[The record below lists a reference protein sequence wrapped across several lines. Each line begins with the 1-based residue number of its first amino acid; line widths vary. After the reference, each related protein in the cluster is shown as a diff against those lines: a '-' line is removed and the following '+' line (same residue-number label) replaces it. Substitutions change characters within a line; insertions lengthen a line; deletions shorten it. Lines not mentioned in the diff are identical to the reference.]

1 MTKFSEIYTIFLSKI
16 EDYSYSEMYE
26 EDLSELL
33 RGFLM
38 SAVSQFKSVCRKD
51 LTNII
56 KGHEDGEDF
65 FAEELDD
72 DEIEILALFMVV
84 AHMDMNI
91 VTEDNLTNFL
101 NSRDYRQYSS
111 ANLIHRTKDIRL
123 MYKHDAEL
131 AMISYDNYHF
141 KRDYLGKGKKT

>member
-1 MTKFSEIYTIFLSKI
+1 MTRFSEIYERFLSKI
-16 EDYSYSEMYE
+16 EDFSYSEMHE
-26 EDLSELL
+26 EDASALFK
-33 RGFLM
+33 GFLM
-38 SAVSQFKSVCRKD
+38 SAVSQFKGVCRKD
-51 LTNII
+51 LTNTIEY
-56 KGHEDGEDF
+56 GDGDDSFVEK
-65 FAEELDD
+65 LDN

-84 AHMDMNI
+84 SHMDMNI

-141 KRDYLGKGKKT
+141 KRELLGKGKTT